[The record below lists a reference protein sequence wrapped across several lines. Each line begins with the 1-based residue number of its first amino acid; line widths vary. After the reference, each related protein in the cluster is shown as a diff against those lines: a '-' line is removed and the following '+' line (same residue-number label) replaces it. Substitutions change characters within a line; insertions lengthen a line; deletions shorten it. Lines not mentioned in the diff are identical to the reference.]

1 VDDDASFVLSL
12 SLSLSLSLL
21 LNPNPNIVKHSSNIL
36 LLVGCL
42 FLGAE
47 FSLMLLGQG
56 IE

>member
-1 VDDDASFVLSL
+1 MDDDASFVLSL